1 MLLTNYINF
10 QMTVHNSYLNY
21 ISNSLKINDLYA
33 NNRLP
38 NETNQNN
45 LEISFLQ
52 IKRNFERSI
61 INNSWRNSI
70 EPKKEFDFFILHK
83 NSENPNEKEL
93 LKKLKFKEKTKDEI
107 RGLNENITNVPNT
120 QQINIILGNKIINVE
135 QMNSDSLHMNN
146 RNKKNN
152 FLDEM
157 INQNSNEIK
166 IMKNNKAVFA
176 NNIDSFSKIN
186 KIKNKKILFKIRKR
200 KRGSKY
206 RGVSKNGRKWQ
217 VLMMTHNRNIYIGT
231 YSSEELAARV
241 YDILAIKNKGV
252 KAITNFSYSSKQINN
267 IISKDIDIKAK
278 NINLIILDLLKEE

>member
-1 MLLTNYINF
+1 
-10 QMTVHNSYLNY
+10 MTVHNSYLNY

-107 RGLNENITNVPNT
+107 QGLNENITNVPNT

-152 FLDEM
+152 FLEEM

-186 KIKNKKILFKIRKR
+186 KIKIKKILFKIRKR

-206 RGVSKNGRKWQ
+206 RGVSKNGKKWQ
-217 VLMMTHNRNIYIGT
+217 V
-231 YSSEELAARV
+231 
-241 YDILAIKNKGV
+241 
-252 KAITNFSYSSKQINN
+252 
-267 IISKDIDIKAK
+267 
-278 NINLIILDLLKEE
+278 